1 MLLLVLN
8 LLYFINLKFIIL
20 LHPIII
26 KFFDSLDLHGKNLKF
41 IDFLIIIRN
50 LNYVLFDLMLILSQV
65 MELHQDDF

>member
-26 KFFDSLDLHGKNLKF
+26 KYFDSLDLHGRNLIF

-50 LNYVLFDLMLILSQV
+50 LSYVLFDLMLRLNRV